1 MKSHWITTMVLGV
14 INMLAFW
21 MPSVPAAE
29 VRHVQYES
37 NITLGCNISYLY
49 HTTWLKHNPHLT
61 PTVVLCA
68 SLRDGEA
75 TQGFRLSP
83 RFSVVLMNRS
93 LALRIIVV
101 EERDLGLYYCVAN
114 VDSHFIVGRGT
125 TLQVS
130 SPGSSWF
137 LFPHWYSVGVGF
149 GLLLMVLAVC
159 ITHCKSKSN
168 KAPGNTTTTAHRRQK
183 ANSRQRSR
191 AFSLQEM
198 LTCH

>member
-1 MKSHWITTMVLGV
+1 MLMNLTLNTQAGSVNVTTLTCFGELAVLVLHSIGV

-75 TQGFRLSP
+75 TQGS
-83 RFSVVLMNRS
+83 
-93 LALRIIVV
+93 A
-101 EERDLGLYYCVAN
+101 
-114 VDSHFIVGRGT
+114 
-125 TLQVS
+125 
-130 SPGSSWF
+130 
-137 LFPHWYSVGVGF
+137 
-149 GLLLMVLAVC
+149 
-159 ITHCKSKSN
+159 
-168 KAPGNTTTTAHRRQK
+168 
-183 ANSRQRSR
+183 
-191 AFSLQEM
+191 
-198 LTCH
+198 